1 VEGKALRQSTSQAK
15 GTIMSYSEGNGA
27 FKEQAFD
34 PETVKVLTTA
44 FECSRAQLNHSDRSD
59 PLIAEFVA
67 KLIIEFAH
75 QGERDPARLS
85 ERVLECLKA

>member
-1 VEGKALRQSTSQAK
+1 MPYPEGL
-15 GTIMSYSEGNGA
+15 EGSGA